1 MSTTLFNFIFL
12 ITFSTT
18 YGQNAFT
25 IQKGEIDRTGS
36 FSFTAE
42 KLPLKYQNIWSK
54 ADFNIYKNIHFS
66 NRESKNYTEKDNPFT
81 WKVFVH
87 KSYKPD
93 IPAGIL
99 LLSTNFTYIEFP
111 EAFKDLCK
119 ENNLILIAPDLSIN
133 SLYSIELG
141 LVALDLLNLRYKT
154 NINRVFYVA
163 FGNKIKHETHLHSP
177 NHFTGV
183 LGIRSNV
190 GWDENELIKTLGKIT
205 YNKFKNSLKNLNFFL
220 LEPPP
225 KAEAVGFEN
234 GRPTYEDNYFHPTLK
249 NNKVL
254 YEKNEFKIEKSA
266 DFTSADPKKFS
277 GYVNHIN
284 EKLFPEL
291 RFNALSKAFQFLDS
305 KSLKLKEQYFEDGV
319 KFEQNEQYADA
330 FKSFQNAYKL
340 SHPKAKSRIDDILK
354 EVKKIEF
361 SAIKNFTQ
369 KNYYE
374 AYITASS
381 LSKSYPLE
389 YVEDSRVILD
399 KIKKDKN
406 IVTEIKAA
414 IYLHKVETSFSKK
427 LSTKNSLLSACNKVI
442 DICPNTKTAERAQKI
457 IDDLN

>member
-1 MSTTLFNFIFL
+1 MRTTLFNFIFL

-25 IQKGEIDRTGS
+25 VQKGEIDRTGS
-36 FSFTAE
+36 FSFMVE
-42 KLPLKYQNIWSK
+42 QLPVKYQNIWSK
-54 ADFNIYKNIHFS
+54 SDFNIYKNIHYS
-66 NRESKNYTEKDNPFT
+66 NRVSKKYIDKENLFT

-87 KSYKPD
+87 DTYTKD

-99 LLSTNFTYIEFP
+99 LLSTNFTYIDFP
-111 EAFKDLCK
+111 QSFKDLCK

-133 SLYSIELG
+133 DLYSVELS
-141 LVALDLLNLRYKT
+141 LAALDITKFRYK
-154 NINRVFYVA
+154 IDHNRIFYVA
-163 FGNKIKHETHLHSP
+163 FGNQIKHEAHLHSP
-177 NHFTGV
+177 NHFTGI
-183 LGIRSNV
+183 LGIRSQI
-190 GWDENELIKTLGKIT
+190 GWDEKELQKSLGKSSYNELIDGLKKTSF
-205 YNKFKNSLKNLNFFL
+205 YL
-220 LEPPP
+220 LESTPE
-225 KAEAVGFEN
+225 KMFSSLDN
-234 GRPTYEDNYFHPTLK
+234 TYTFTYFHPTLLYNKIIYESGLFK
-249 NNKVL
+249 NKKSENFRTDKFNGLSIKVTN
-254 YEKNEFKIEKSA
+254 KNEDLFLEL
-266 DFTSADPKKFS
+266 
-277 GYVNHIN
+277 
-284 EKLFPEL
+284 KL
-291 RFNALSKAFQFLDS
+291 RVLSEAFQFLDS

-340 SHPKAKSRIDDILK
+340 SHPKAKIRIDDILK

-414 IYLHKVETSFSKK
+414 IYLKKAETSFSKK

-442 DICPNTKTAERAQKI
+442 EICPNTKTAKKAHKMLEEIR
-457 IDDLN
+457 